1 MSDQWNLVTGLSG
14 SGHKSEDTILLLIGI
29 HSIHFEYVCR
39 HILRLSTEIV
49 FVESLLGECGSD
61 ILITTYF
68 ACVKLIQNARLPLWR
83 IICAN
88 FFWLPPSKMV
98 DRGCKV
104 CNEILVLGIL
114 KIHSYTLDHWKV
126 TAYDQI
132 ASHQDVVHEEIV
144 VEAEV
149 QPLPQVHL
157 VDEPLLT
164 PRGPWMGLH

>member
-1 MSDQWNLVTGLSG
+1 M
-14 SGHKSEDTILLLIGI
+14 
-29 HSIHFEYVCR
+29 
-39 HILRLSTEIV
+39 
-49 FVESLLGECGSD
+49 
-61 ILITTYF
+61 
-68 ACVKLIQNARLPLWR
+68 
-83 IICAN
+83 
-88 FFWLPPSKMV
+88 
-98 DRGCKV
+98 
-104 CNEILVLGIL
+104 
-114 KIHSYTLDHWKV
+114 